1 MDNAKKQWGK
11 INLKINIG
19 TYFGLA
25 PREDNSMHC
34 SNKPCCNSL

>member
-1 MDNAKKQWGK
+1 MDDAKKQDK

-25 PREDNSMHC
+25 PREENGMYC
-34 SNKPCCNSL
+34 SNKPCCKSL